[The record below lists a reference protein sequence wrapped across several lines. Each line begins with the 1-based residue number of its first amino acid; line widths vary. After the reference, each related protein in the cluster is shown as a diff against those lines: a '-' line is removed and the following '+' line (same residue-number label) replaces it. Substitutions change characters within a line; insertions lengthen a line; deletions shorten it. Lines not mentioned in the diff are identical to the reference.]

1 MADTWDRSA
10 DLVVIG
16 FGGAGA
22 AAALAGAELG
32 ASVLILEKQPHDRHT
47 PSTAM
52 SGGIVMATND
62 VERAT
67 AYLDRCAGGM
77 IPLAVSRAWAAKGT
91 DLVPWLDKMGADLA
105 LERIGGAEHPEF
117 EGAEA
122 IESWAQSR
130 PSERVPPGTTV
141 REHKP
146 GAPVNVSAGS
156 VRHARRIGF
165 EYFAGLRGAVAMR
178 SEIGVLYQT
187 PAQHLIQDQSGRVI
201 GVEAASAGGRVLRVR
216 ALRGVVLTTG
226 GYEFS
231 DEMKINYLKASPM
244 YFYGNPGNTGDG
256 IRMAQE
262 AGADLWHMNQMVG
275 RAIGHFELD
284 GRELNFVI
292 GIHPPGYVIVD
303 KYGRRFANEYP
314 QAEMKHSFYYELL
327 SYDAEKNEY
336 PRNPCYWFFDQRHMT
351 NGPLVSSLGA
361 GYYDWSPDNSREVE
375 RGWIK
380 QAFSIADLAVSAGF
394 ASPDEVVRTIESY
407 NQGCAAGQDAFG
419 RPLSSLVPLD
429 SPPYYCMPLYPGG
442 PNTCGGPR
450 RDEHARILTPF
461 GQPIPGLYG
470 AGELG
475 EAVGMLYPAN
485 GGNLSESVCFGRLA
499 AEHAMGR
506 ALPLSWGLRL
516 GRQRP
521 AERFSSWRSG
531 RPACTRRWR
540 TSGRAGRS
548 RRPGYTSG
556 APSWPC
562 PWPAGWPGGRHRG
575 GSRRAAG
582 LRGSPR

>member
-1 MADTWDRSA
+1 MASEWDHEA
-10 DLVVIG
+10 DLVVVG

-32 ASVLILEKQPHDRHT
+32 ATVLILEKQPEGRHT
-47 PSTAM
+47 PSTSM

-67 AYLDRCAGGM
+67 VYLDRCAGGM
-77 IPLAVSRAWAAKGT
+77 IPIEVSRAWAAKGI
-91 DLVPWLDKMGADLA
+91 DLVRWLDQAGADLA

-130 PSERVPPGTTV
+130 PSTRVPLGTV
-141 REHKP
+141 AREHKP
-146 GAPVNVSAGS
+146 GAPVNVSAGGAGPARS
-156 VRHARRIGF
+156 ARRIGQ
-165 EYFAGLRGAVAMR
+165 EYFAGLRNAVR
-178 SEIGVLYQT
+178 LRPEIGVWYAT
-187 PAQHLIQDQSGRVI
+187 PAQHLIADDGGRIV
-201 GVEAASAGGRVLRVR
+201 GVEAARDGRSVRIRAGH
-216 ALRGVVLTTG
+216 GVVLTTG

-244 YFYGNPGNTGDG
+244 FFYGNPGNTGDG

-284 GRELNFVI
+284 GQELNFVI
-292 GIHPPGYVIVD
+292 GIHPPGYVITD
-303 KYGRRFANEYP
+303 RYGRRFANEYP

-327 SYDAEKNEY
+327 AYDAEKNEY
-336 PRNPCYWFFDQRHMT
+336 PRNPCYWIFDDRHMAS
-351 NGPLVSSLGA
+351 GQLVSSLGGTVGA
-361 GYYDWSPDNSREVE
+361 GYYDWSPDNSKEVAQ
-375 RGWIK
+375 GWIK
-380 QAFSIADLAVSAGF
+380 QADTIEELAVLAGF
-394 ASPDEVVRTIESY
+394 ADPDTVVRTVAAY

-419 RPLSSLVPLD
+419 RPADSLIPLD
-429 SPPYYCMPLYPGG
+429 RPPYYCVPLYPGG

-450 RDEHARILTPF
+450 RDEHARILNPF

-475 EAVGMLYPAN
+475 EAVGLLYPAN
-485 GGNLSESVCFGRLA
+485 GSNLSESVCFGRLA

-506 ALPLSWGLRL
+506 AGV
-516 GRQRP
+516 
-521 AERFSSWRSG
+521 SS
-531 RPACTRRWR
+531 
-540 TSGRAGRS
+540 
-548 RRPGYTSG
+548 
-556 APSWPC
+556 
-562 PWPAGWPGGRHRG
+562 
-575 GSRRAAG
+575 
-582 LRGSPR
+582 

>member
-1 MADTWDRSA
+1 MASEWDREA
-10 DLVVIG
+10 DLVVVG

-32 ASVLILEKQPHDRHT
+32 ATVLVLEKQPEARHT
-47 PSTAM
+47 PSTSM

-67 AYLDRCAGGM
+67 VYLDRCAGGM
-77 IPLAVSRAWAAKGT
+77 IPIQVSRAWAAKGI
-91 DLVPWLDKMGADLA
+91 DLVRWLDRVGADLA

-117 EGAEA
+117 EGSEA

-146 GAPVNVSAGS
+146 GAPVNVTVGGAGDEADAGAGP
-156 VRHARRIGF
+156 VRRARRIGY
-165 EYFAGLRGAVAMR
+165 EYFAGLRSAVYAR
-178 SEIGVLYQT
+178 REIGVRYGT
-187 PAQHLIQDQSGRVI
+187 PARHLIGDRSGRVI
-201 GVEAASAGGRVLRVR
+201 GVEAVQHGRTIRIRAS
-216 ALRGVVLTTG
+216 RGVVLTTG

-231 DEMKINYLKASPM
+231 DEMKTNYLKASPM

-284 GRELNFVI
+284 GQELNFVI
-292 GIHPPGYVIVD
+292 GIHPPGYVITD

-327 SYDAEKNEY
+327 AYDAEKNEY
-336 PRNPCYWFFDQRHMT
+336 PRNPCYWIFDERHMS
-351 NGPLVSSLGA
+351 NGPLVSSLGGTVGA
-361 GYYDWSPDNSREVE
+361 GYYDWSPDNSREVA
-375 RGWIK
+375 RGWIFK
-380 QAFSIADLAVSAGF
+380 ADSIGELAELAGCADPA
-394 ASPDEVVRTIESY
+394 EVVRTVEEY
-407 NQGCAAGQDAFG
+407 NRGCAAGQDAFG
-419 RPLSSLVPLD
+419 RPADSLIPLD

-475 EAVGMLYPAN
+475 EAVGLLYPAN
-485 GGNLSESVCFGRLA
+485 GGNLSESVCFGRIA
-499 AEHAMGR
+499 AEHAIGR
-506 ALPLSWGLRL
+506 
-516 GRQRP
+516 
-521 AERFSSWRSG
+521 
-531 RPACTRRWR
+531 
-540 TSGRAGRS
+540 
-548 RRPGYTSG
+548 
-556 APSWPC
+556 
-562 PWPAGWPGGRHRG
+562 RG
-575 GSRRAAG
+575 
-582 LRGSPR
+582 

>member
-1 MADTWDRSA
+1 MRSQWDRSA
-10 DLVVIG
+10 DLVVVG

-22 AAALAGAELG
+22 ATALAGAELG
-32 ASVLILEKQPHDRHT
+32 ATVLILEKQPAARHT
-47 PSTAM
+47 PSTSM
-52 SGGIVMATND
+52 SGGIVMATSD

-67 AYLDRCAGGM
+67 AYLHRCAGGM
-77 IPLAVSRAWAAKGT
+77 IPVEVSRAWAAKGT
-91 DLVPWLDKMGADLA
+91 DLVRWLDQVGADLA

-130 PSERVPPGTTV
+130 PSDRVPPGTAV

-146 GAPVNVSAGS
+146 GAKVNVGTGPGAEPGAGL
-156 VRHARRIGF
+156 RARRIGY
-165 EYFAGLRGAVAMR
+165 EYFAGLRAAVNAR
-178 SEIGVLYQT
+178 SKIGVLYET
-187 PAQHLIQDQSGRVI
+187 PARHLIQDASGRVI
-201 GVEAASAGGRVLRVR
+201 GVEAVHGGRDGR
-216 ALRGVVLTTG
+216 AIRIRAARGVVLTTG

-284 GRELNFVI
+284 RQELNFVI
-292 GIHPPGYVIVD
+292 GIHPPGYVITD

-327 SYDAEKNEY
+327 AYDAEKNEY
-336 PRNPCYWFFDQRHMT
+336 PRNPCYWIFDERHMT
-351 NGPLVSSLGA
+351 NGPMVSSLGGTVGA
-361 GYYDWSPDNSREVE
+361 GYYDWSPDNSREVA

-380 QAFSIADLAVSAGF
+380 KASSIGQLAAAAGF
-394 ASPDEVVRTIESY
+394 ADPAEVVRTVEEY
-407 NQGCAAGQDAFG
+407 NKGCAAGADPFG
-419 RPLSSLVPLD
+419 RPADSLIPLD

-461 GQPIPGLYG
+461 GRPIPGLYG

-475 EAVGMLYPAN
+475 EAVGLLYPAN
-485 GGNLSESVCFGRLA
+485 GGNLSESVCFGRIA
-499 AEHAMGR
+499 AEHAM
-506 ALPLSWGLRL
+506 A
-516 GRQRP
+516 
-521 AERFSSWRSG
+521 SS
-531 RPACTRRWR
+531 
-540 TSGRAGRS
+540 
-548 RRPGYTSG
+548 
-556 APSWPC
+556 
-562 PWPAGWPGGRHRG
+562 
-575 GSRRAAG
+575 
-582 LRGSPR
+582 

>member
-1 MADTWDRSA
+1 MAFTTGEWDRSA
-10 DLVVIG
+10 DLVVAG

-32 ASVLILEKQPHDRHT
+32 ATVLILEKQPEDRHT
-47 PSTAM
+47 PSTSM

-77 IPLAVSRAWAAKGT
+77 IPVSVSRAWAAKGT
-91 DLVPWLDKMGADLA
+91 DLVRWLDRVGADLA

-117 EGAEA
+117 AGAEA

-146 GAPVNVSAGS
+146 GAPVNVAVDGGAGGGGGAGAGAGGARAGGAGA
-156 VRHARRIGF
+156 VRVARRIGY
-165 EYFAGLRGAVAMR
+165 EYFAGLRGAVYAR
-178 SEIGVLYQT
+178 REIGVLYGT
-187 PAQHLIQDQSGRVI
+187 PVRHLIQDRDGRVI
-201 GVEAASAGGRVLRVR
+201 GVEAVQHGQVIRIRAS
-216 ALRGVVLTTG
+216 RGVVLTTG

-284 GRELNFVI
+284 GQELNFVI
-292 GIHPPGYVIVD
+292 GIHPPGYVITD

-327 SYDAEKNEY
+327 AYDAERNEY
-336 PRNPCYWFFDQRHMT
+336 SRNPCYWIFDQRHMS
-351 NGPLVSSLGA
+351 NGPLVSRLGGTVGA
-361 GYYDWSPDNSREVE
+361 GYYDWSPDNSLEVA
-375 RGWIK
+375 RGWIT
-380 QAFSIADLAVSAGF
+380 QAGTIEALAAAAGF
-394 ASPDEVVRTIESY
+394 ADPAEVVRTVEEY
-407 NQGCAAGQDAFG
+407 NRRCGAGQDAFG
-419 RPLSSLVPLD
+419 RPAESLIPLD
-429 SPPYYCMPLYPGG
+429 SPPYYCMPLHPGG

-450 RDEHARILTPF
+450 RDEHARILNPF

-485 GGNLSESVCFGRLA
+485 GGNLSESVCFGRIA
-499 AEHAMGR
+499 AEHA
-506 ALPLSWGLRL
+506 L
-516 GRQRP
+516 G
-521 AERFSSWRSG
+521 
-531 RPACTRRWR
+531 
-540 TSGRAGRS
+540 
-548 RRPGYTSG
+548 
-556 APSWPC
+556 
-562 PWPAGWPGGRHRG
+562 
-575 GSRRAAG
+575 
-582 LRGSPR
+582 

>member
-1 MADTWDRSA
+1 MAARS
-10 DLVVIG
+10 
-16 FGGAGA
+16 
-22 AAALAGAELG
+22 
-32 ASVLILEKQPHDRHT
+32 Q
-47 PSTAM
+47 
-52 SGGIVMATND
+52 
-62 VERAT
+62 
-67 AYLDRCAGGM
+67 
-77 IPLAVSRAWAAKGT
+77 
-91 DLVPWLDKMGADLA
+91 
-105 LERIGGAEHPEF
+105 
-117 EGAEA
+117 
-122 IESWAQSR
+122 
-130 PSERVPPGTTV
+130 
-141 REHKP
+141 
-146 GAPVNVSAGS
+146 
-156 VRHARRIGF
+156 
-165 EYFAGLRGAVAMR
+165 
-178 SEIGVLYQT
+178 IGVLYGT
-187 PAQHLIQDQSGRVI
+187 PAQHLIQDSGGRVI
-201 GVEAASAGGRVLRVR
+201 GVEAVRDGRTVRVR
-216 ALRGVVLTTG
+216 ASRGVVLTTG

-284 GRELNFVI
+284 GQELNFVI

-327 SYDAEKNEY
+327 AYDAEKNEY

-351 NGPLVSSLGA
+351 NGPMVSSLGGTVGA
-361 GYYDWSPDNSREVE
+361 GYYDWSPDNSRELE

-380 QAFSIADLAVSAGF
+380 QASSVADLASLAGF
-394 ASPDEVVRTIESY
+394 AVPDEVVRTISEY
-407 NQGCAAGQDAFG
+407 NEGCLAGRDAFG

-450 RDEHARILTPF
+450 RDEHARILNPF

-499 AEHAMGR
+499 AEHAL
-506 ALPLSWGLRL
+506 A
-516 GRQRP
+516 
-521 AERFSSWRSG
+521 
-531 RPACTRRWR
+531 
-540 TSGRAGRS
+540 
-548 RRPGYTSG
+548 
-556 APSWPC
+556 
-562 PWPAGWPGGRHRG
+562 
-575 GSRRAAG
+575 
-582 LRGSPR
+582 